1 MGKSLRVVELESWE
15 SRNFSAAR
23 RQCHYIIEEGLICV
37 NEFINQAGPNQSVPD
52 VEKSVA
58 LNRLLTMNDYGPH
71 ETHAGQ
77 GFNVQPD
84 GVSAFWVNAENATST
99 TALVVNDT
107 VLQSTVQNDGKLVT
121 AGVPKSVYS
130 KAGQYSIYLL
140 DRKTG
145 EKSNVQKFVVK

>member
-1 MGKSLRVVELESWE
+1 
-15 SRNFSAAR
+15 
-23 RQCHYIIEEGLICV
+23 
-37 NEFINQAGPNQSVPD
+37 
-52 VEKSVA
+52 
-58 LNRLLTMNDYGPH
+58 
-71 ETHAGQ
+71 
-77 GFNVQPD
+77 
-84 GVSAFWVNAENATST
+84 
-99 TALVVNDT
+99 

>member
-1 MGKSLRVVELESWE
+1 
-15 SRNFSAAR
+15 
-23 RQCHYIIEEGLICV
+23 V